1 MNALARGLQVLEEL
15 TLASQPLGVTELSK
29 RLGIDKST
37 THRLLAIL
45 RGNGFAEQDPDT
57 RLYRPTS
64 KVIWLGSHLLA
75 RFDVRN
81 HAAPYLR
88 ELAQKTGFAS
98 HLVILAQGRAL
109 YVGQE
114 RSPSTITVD
123 IPIGG
128 VAPPTCTA
136 VGKALLADLD
146 GGELRPYLE
155 RLEPHTAKT
164 IVEPERLQADLALT
178 RERGFAVDD
187 EEFHIGVRCVASPI
201 RDYAGRANAAIGV
214 SGPAADLH
222 ADLLPQVA
230 VTVRQVAEAISMRL
244 GHYDS
249 ASVGDRSRP
258 QSAVVSEIANI
269 QELNLW
275 N

>member
-1 MNALARGLQVLEEL
+1 MNALSRGLLVLQEL
-15 TLASQPLGVTELSK
+15 ALANQPLGVTELA
-29 RLGIDKST
+29 RRVGVNKSAA
-37 THRLLAIL
+37 HRLLAIL
-45 RGNGFAEQDPDT
+45 IESGFVEQDSTT

-64 KVIWLGSHLLA
+64 KMIWLGSHLLS

-81 HAAPYLR
+81 QATPYLR
-88 ELAQKTGFAS
+88 DLAQRTGFAS
-98 HLVILAQGRAL
+98 HLVVLAQGRAL

-146 GGELRPYLE
+146 AHALQPYLE
-155 RLEPHTAKT
+155 KLEPHTAKT
-164 IVEPERLQADLALT
+164 IVDPGQLRTELALT

-187 EEFHIGVRCVASPI
+187 EEFHLGVRCVASPI
-201 RDYAGRANAAIGV
+201 RDYAGKAHAAIGV
-214 SGPAADLH
+214 SGPAADLQ
-222 ADLLPQVA
+222 AQEVPRVA
-230 VTVRQVAEAISMRL
+230 AAVRQVAEAISVRM

-249 ASVGDRSRP
+249 GTSADRG
-258 QSAVVSEIANI
+258 
-269 QELNLW
+269 
-275 N
+275 

>member
-1 MNALARGLQVLEEL
+1 MNALARGLLVLEEL
-15 TLASQPLGVTELSK
+15 ALANQPVGVTELA
-29 RLGIDKST
+29 RRQGIDKST
-37 THRLLAIL
+37 AHRLLGTLVAS
-45 RGNGFAEQDPDT
+45 GFAEQDPST

-64 KVIWLGSHLLA
+64 KLIWLGSHLLA
-75 RFDVRN
+75 RVDVRN
-81 HAAPYLR
+81 HATPYLR

-98 HLVILAQGRAL
+98 HLVVLAQGRAL

-128 VAPPTCTA
+128 LAPPTCTA
-136 VGKALLADLD
+136 VGKALLADLEAE
-146 GGELRPYLE
+146 ELRPYLE

-222 ADLLPQVA
+222 AELLPRVA
-230 VTVRQVAEAISMRL
+230 AVVRQVAEAISTRM

-249 ASVGDRSRP
+249 ASVRDRSQP
-258 QSAVVSEIANI
+258 QSAVV
-269 QELNLW
+269 
-275 N
+275 

>member
-1 MNALARGLQVLEEL
+1 MNALTRGLQVLEEL
-15 TLASQPLGVTELSK
+15 TLASRPLGVTELSK

-45 RGNGFAEQDPDT
+45 LGNGFAEQDPDT

-64 KVIWLGSHLLA
+64 KMIWLGSHLLA
-75 RFDVRN
+75 RFDVPN
-81 HAAPYLR
+81 HATPYLR
-88 ELAQKTGFAS
+88 DLAQTTGFAS
-98 HLVILAQGRAL
+98 HLVVLAQGRAL

-136 VGKALLADLD
+136 VGKALLADLVGD
-146 GGELRPYLE
+146 ELRPYLE
-155 RLEPHTAKT
+155 KLEPHTAKT

-187 EEFHIGVRCVASPI
+187 EEFHIGVRCIASPI
-201 RDYAGRANAAIGV
+201 RDYAGRAHAAIGV

-222 ADLLPQVA
+222 ANLLPRA
-230 VTVRQVAEAISMRL
+230 AAAVRQAAEAISARM

-249 ASVGDRSRP
+249 ASVGDRSRS
-258 QSAVVSEIANI
+258 QSTVV
-269 QELNLW
+269 
-275 N
+275 